1 MILAQHCDA
10 TCSST
15 TTCPPCRRS
24 ARAEQL
30 RRHWWNVAIGYARRF
45 HAATTTHDKTLAFR
59 ALRRVPRRTAE
70 QAFFL
75 EGAP

>member
-1 MILAQHCDA
+1 MTCDG

-30 RRHWWNVAIGYARRF
+30 RLHWWNVALGYARRF

-59 ALRRVPRRTAE
+59 ALRGVPRRTGEMALFE
-70 QAFFL
+70 EAR
-75 EGAP
+75 P

>member
-1 MILAQHCDA
+1 MTCDG
-10 TCSST
+10 TCGST
-15 TTCPPCRRS
+15 TTCQSCRRS

-30 RRHWWNVAIGYARRF
+30 RLHWWNVALGYARRF
-45 HAATTTHDKTLAFR
+45 HAATTTRDKTLAFR